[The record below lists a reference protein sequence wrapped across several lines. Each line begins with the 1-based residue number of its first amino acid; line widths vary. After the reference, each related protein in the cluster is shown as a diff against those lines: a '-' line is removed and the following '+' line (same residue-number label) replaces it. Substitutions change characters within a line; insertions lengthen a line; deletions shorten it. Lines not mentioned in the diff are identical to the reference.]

1 MEHILKRFCDE
12 KKGQENTIGILLI
25 NKEIK
30 IMNYSSD
37 FDFSLIVVIDQPQLI
52 PVEQFDIS
60 NKSVETHYFT
70 VDQINRVLITGKNRT
85 LIDWLIN
92 GTVVFEKDKY
102 ISKLRKNI
110 IDFPISERKY
120 KITVEF
126 AKLIHRYTEGKKL
139 FHSGDFLD
147 AFNSI
152 LHSLH
157 YLARLSVIEHGFYPE
172 VTVWKQVKRIEPEIY
187 KLYEELIIGEESLE
201 KRLELL
207 LIANNFALASKTKI
221 GASHLLEIMRQ
232 GKEPWSIEQLL
243 TLNEIKEYK
252 INLVV
257 LVEYLVQK
265 GIVDIIKAHTEK
277 EGIFKRLFYI
287 K

>member
-1 MEHILKRFCDE
+1 MEYILKHFCE
-12 KKGQENTIGILLI
+12 EILSQENTNGILLI
-25 NKEIK
+25 NKEINM
-30 IMNYSSD
+30 MNYSSE
-37 FDFSLIVVIDQPQLI
+37 FDFLLIVVIDQPQLAS
-52 PVEQFDIS
+52 VEQFDIS
-60 NKSVETHYFT
+60 NKSVEVYYFT
-70 VDQINRVLITGKNRT
+70 INQISRILITGKNRA

-92 GTVVFEKDKY
+92 GTVVFEKDEY

-120 KITVEF
+120 KMTVEF
-126 AKLIHRYTEGKKL
+126 TKLIHRYTEGKKL
-139 FHSGDFLD
+139 FQSGHLLD

-172 VTVWKQVKRIEPEIY
+172 VTVWKQVKRFEPEIY
-187 KLYEELIIGEESLE
+187 KLYEEMVTGEESLE

-243 TLNEIKEYK
+243 NLDEIKEYK
-252 INLVV
+252 INLVA
-257 LVEYLVQK
+257 LVEYLVNK
-265 GIVDIIKAHTEK
+265 GIVDIIKVPTEK
-277 EGIFKRLFYI
+277 ENVFKRLFYI

>member
-1 MEHILKRFCDE
+1 MEHILRHFCDE
-12 KKGQENTIGILLI
+12 KTSQENTNGILLV
-25 NKEIK
+25 NKEIN
-30 IMNYSSD
+30 IINYSSE
-37 FDFSLIVVIDQPQLI
+37 FDFLLIVVIDHPQLAY
-52 PVEQFDIS
+52 VEQFDIS
-60 NKSVETHYFT
+60 NKSVEVHYFT
-70 VDQINRVLITGKNRT
+70 MNQISSLLITGKNRV

-92 GTVVFEKDKY
+92 GDVVFEKDKY

-120 KITVEF
+120 KMTVEF

-139 FHSGDFLD
+139 FHSGHFLD
-147 AFNSI
+147 AFNSV

-172 VTVWKQVKRIEPEIY
+172 VTVWKQIKRIEPEIY
-187 KLYEELIIGEESLE
+187 KLYEEMVTGEESLE

-243 TLNEIKEYK
+243 TLNEIREYK
-252 INLVV
+252 INIVV
-257 LVEYLVQK
+257 LVEYLVHK
-265 GIVDIIKAHTEK
+265 GIVDIIKVPTEK
-277 EGIFKRLFYI
+277 ESIYKRLFYI